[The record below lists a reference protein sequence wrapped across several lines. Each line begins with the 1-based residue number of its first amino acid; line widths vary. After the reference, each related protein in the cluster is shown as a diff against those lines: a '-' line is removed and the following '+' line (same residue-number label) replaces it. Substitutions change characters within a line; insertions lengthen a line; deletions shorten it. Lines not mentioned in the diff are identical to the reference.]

1 MIHEIMMISTQ
12 SLFNLACGDLNN
24 AFETQAWKFVIAW
37 PAYKLPS
44 GRILR
49 MVHSHKEGK
58 TVELHFDNPWGE
70 SWIRAD
76 VVRKL
81 EVVENWT
88 LIMATFEEAQKKEYE
103 RLRAATQFILDTVA
117 TQEGERPQENNGGK
131 DAAAQETSTQGSQ
144 EVVEVQVDGAPG
156 EDPAAG

>member
-1 MIHEIMMISTQ
+1 MIHEITMISTQ

-24 AFETQAWKFVIAW
+24 AFETQEWKFVIAW
-37 PAYKLPS
+37 PTYKLPS
-44 GRILR
+44 GKTLR
-49 MVHSHKEGK
+49 MVPSLKEGK
-58 TVELHFDNPWGE
+58 TFELHFDNPWGE
-70 SWIRAD
+70 PWIRAD
-76 VVRKL
+76 AVRKL

-117 TQEGERPQENNGGK
+117 AQEGERPQENNGGK
-131 DAAAQETSTQGSQ
+131 DAAAQETSTSGGQKM
-144 EVVEVQVDGAPG
+144 VEVQVDGAQR